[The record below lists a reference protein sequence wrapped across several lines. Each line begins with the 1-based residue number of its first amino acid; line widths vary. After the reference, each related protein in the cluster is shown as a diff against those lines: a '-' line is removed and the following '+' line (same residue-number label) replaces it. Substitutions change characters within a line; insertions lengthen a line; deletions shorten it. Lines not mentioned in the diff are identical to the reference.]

1 MILHQCFREN
11 HVTLNPGKCHY
22 MVIGSGYLSHEIMQN
37 NSKITSSNEKKILG
51 IFLDSRRNFESH
63 IASLCREPIK
73 NKCLRQVK
81 ELLYIRSKKFT
92 T

>member
-1 MILHQCFREN
+1 MILHQWFREN
-11 HVTLNPGKCHY
+11 HVTLNSSKCHY
-22 MVIGSGYLSHEIMQN
+22 MVIGSGDLSHEIIQN

-51 IFLDSRRNFESH
+51 IFLDSKRNFESH
-63 IASLCREPIK
+63 IASLCREGVK

-81 ELLYIRSKKFT
+81 ELPYIRSKKFT